1 MSTRGSGAA
10 MRRREFI
17 TLLSGAAAWPLSAR
31 AQKSSNR
38 IPVVGVLWHA
48 GSDEEED
55 VYLSVVRKAFSDL
68 GYIEGK
74 NIVLEHRFPAETP
87 DLFRSLARELVDA
100 KPDAIISV
108 VALGTVELKKLTD
121 TIPIVFVLAADP
133 VGFGFVKSLAQPGG
147 NATGLSLMTIDV
159 SGKRLELL
167 KEAVPNLSRV
177 AVLTDVTDPFRDRLI
192 KVYQASGERLGIS
205 IWPVVIK
212 TPDDIEP
219 AFSKIAQD
227 GANGIIVGT
236 GGLLFVQRERIGV
249 FALAHKIPV
258 MAHIAEE
265 VPPGLLMSYGQDFPD
280 FFRRAVAYTDKILKG
295 AKPADLPVEQPTKFR
310 LVLNLKTAKA
320 FGLTFPPTLITS
332 ADDVIE

>member
-1 MSTRGSGAA
+1 

-48 GSDEEED
+48 ASAEEED

-87 DLFRSLARELVDA
+87 DLFRSLAQALVSG
-100 KPDAIISV
+100 KPDAIIAV
-108 VALGTVELKKLTD
+108 TPLGAVELKKLTD

-133 VGFGFVKSLAQPGG
+133 VGFGFVDSLARPGG
-147 NATGLSLMTIDV
+147 NATGPSLMTIDV
-159 SGKRLELL
+159 SGKRLELF

-177 AVLTDVTDPFRDRLI
+177 AVLVDLTDPFRDRVI
-192 KVYQASGERLGIS
+192 KAYQSSGERLGLS
-205 IWPVVIK
+205 MWPVVIK
-212 TPDDIEP
+212 RPEDIEP
-219 AFSKIAQD
+219 AFSKIAQE
-227 GANGIIVGT
+227 GGNGIVVGT
-236 GGLLFVQRERIGV
+236 GGLLFVQRARIGAS
-249 FALAHKIPV
+249 ALNHKIPV
-258 MAHIAEE
+258 LAHIAEE

-295 AKPADLPVEQPTKFR
+295 AKPADLPVEQPTKFK
-310 LVLNLKTAKA
+310 LVQNLKTTKA

-332 ADDVIE
+332 ADEVIE